1 MDCGKCQKEHE
12 YRLENLDK
20 KMDKGEQ
27 TLIEHKIKIEKTDE
41 STKSAHLRIN
51 EVMEKLKEIGEIPQA
66 ILRISLSIE
75 SMTDEIKELAQGT
88 KEHQKEISERVS
100 NLEKAPGKQ
109 AYDLQRQIIV
119 TIILSLVGF
128 ALGKWGIK

>member
-1 MDCGKCQKEHE
+1 MEDCGKCQKEHE

-20 KMDKGEQ
+20 KMDKADQ
-27 TLIEHKIKIEKTDE
+27 ALIEHKIRIEKTDE
-41 STKSAHLRIN
+41 ATKSAHLRID
-51 EVMEKLKEIGEIPQA
+51 EVIEKLKEIGEIPQA

-100 NLEKAPGKQ
+100 NLEKSPGQ
-109 AYDLQRQIIV
+109 DAFDLQKQIRNYIV
-119 TIILSLVGF
+119 IGIVG
-128 ALGKWGIK
+128 A